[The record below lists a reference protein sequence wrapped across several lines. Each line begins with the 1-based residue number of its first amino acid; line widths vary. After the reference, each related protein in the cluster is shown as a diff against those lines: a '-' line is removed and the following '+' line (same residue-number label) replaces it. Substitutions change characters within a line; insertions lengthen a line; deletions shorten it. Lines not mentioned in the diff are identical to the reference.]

1 MIILE
6 IAMIIV
12 GLGAVIYS
20 FYLVE
25 EKHSSTNSDVQETI
39 HIDQE
44 EIDKTIEEKI
54 TGLKEKA
61 EDVYEDIDDKLSK
74 LSNEKIMGVNE
85 YSDQVLDKIE
95 KNHGEVVFLYDMM
108 NEKQEELKKL
118 IHEVDTIKADIHDEA
133 AKEYQKLREQEER
146 LDEIRKEIELD
157 SLEGLDH
164 KKQPEKYQDIRKDE
178 NLAEAEKML
187 QESLAKVAETVPNE
201 AQQDEEDIS
210 EAIAV
215 FDAEVARIEEEEAK
229 EQSETAQEEADKGT
243 SSGYVPLQQQEK
255 GKNHN
260 NEIVALYKKGR
271 NVIEISRMLGL
282 GQGEVK
288 FVIDLYN
295 SR

>member
-1 MIILE
+1 MIVLE

-25 EKHSSTNSDVQETI
+25 EKHASINSSGEQDTI
-39 HIDQE
+39 NIDE
-44 EIDKTIEEKI
+44 EALNKTIEEKI
-54 TGLKEKA
+54 TGLKAKA
-61 EDVYEDIDDKLSK
+61 EDVYEDIDEKLSK

-108 NEKQEELKKL
+108 NEKQEEIKKL

-133 AKEYQKLREQEER
+133 AKEYQKLKEQEER
-146 LDEIRKEIELD
+146 LDQIRMEIELD
-157 SLEGLDH
+157 ALEGLSH
-164 KKQPEKYQDIRKDE
+164 KNQPDKYQNDE
-178 NLAEAEKML
+178 KEESMAEAEKML
-187 QESLAKVAETVPNE
+187 QESLAKVADTVPNE

-215 FDAEVARIEEEEAK
+215 FDAEVARIEEEEAR
-229 EQSETAQEEADKGT
+229 EKGEMVESDQGT
-243 SSGYVPLQQQEK
+243 LSGYVPLQQQEK

-260 NEIVALYKKGR
+260 NEIVSLYKKGR
-271 NVIEISRMLGL
+271 SVIEISRMLGL